1 MGTKLSPQDE
11 NLYRRTDEVLHYIW
25 DPCGIS
31 DAPQARDEYYGYL
44 PGVFSL
50 LKQGADAAAISRH
63 LSSIESER
71 MGMSGAEDRHI
82 KIGEVLVEWRD
93 HLAEAHT

>member
-11 NLYRRTDEVLHYIW
+11 ELYRRTDEVLHYIW

-31 DAPQARDEYYGYL
+31 GAPQARDEYHGYL
-44 PGVFSL
+44 PRVFSL
-50 LKQGADAAAISRH
+50 LKQGADAEAISRL

-71 MGMSGAEDRHI
+71 MGMAGAEDRHM

-93 HLAEAHT
+93 HLIETHP